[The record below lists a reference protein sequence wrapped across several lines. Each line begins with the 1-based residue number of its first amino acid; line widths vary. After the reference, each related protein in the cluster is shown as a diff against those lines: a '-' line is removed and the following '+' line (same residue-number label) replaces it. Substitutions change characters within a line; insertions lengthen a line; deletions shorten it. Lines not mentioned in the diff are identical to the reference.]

1 MLFFA
6 RIVPYDIQLMSSR
19 HFMIIVVFG
28 LYIGNIMMP
37 IYVYLLLSNYYQ
49 ITIKLDYPVLNTERI
64 SQQMHLHI
72 LSAYRQY

>member
-6 RIVPYDIQLMSSR
+6 CIAPHDIQLMSSR

-28 LYIGNIMMP
+28 LYTGNIMTP
-37 IYVYLLLSNYYQ
+37 IYVYLYYQ
-49 ITIKLDYPVLNTERI
+49 ITIKLDHAILNTERI

>member
-6 RIVPYDIQLMSSR
+6 RIAPYDIQLISSR

-28 LYIGNIMMP
+28 LYTGNIITP
-37 IYVYLLLSNYYQ
+37 IYVYLYYQ
-49 ITIKLDYPVLNTERI
+49 ITIKLDHAILNTERI

>member
-6 RIVPYDIQLMSSR
+6 RIAAHDIQLMSSR

-28 LYIGNIMMP
+28 LYTGNIITP
-37 IYVYLLLSNYYQ
+37 IYVYLYYQ
-49 ITIKLDYPVLNTERI
+49 ITIKLDHAILNTERI

-72 LSAYRQY
+72 LSAYRKY